1 MEVTIEKT
9 KIVNFRAEPSLAE
22 EAKEVIEGQGLTMA
36 KALQLFLK
44 NVVATKRINLLTEEE
59 LEKEKLFLELQQEI
73 KKNQQAIE
81 DGQGVSI
88 ESLRVKY
95 GI

>member
-9 KIVNFRAEPSLAE
+9 KIVNFRSKPSLVE
-22 EAKEVIEGQGLTMA
+22 EAKEVIEGQSLTMA

-73 KKNQQAIE
+73 KKTNKQ
-81 DGQGVSI
+81 
-88 ESLRVKY
+88 LKMVK
-95 GI
+95 GCLLKV